1 MLQKQFI
8 MKKLLFFIGGI
19 LSSFT
24 FGQNTG
30 VGIGTANPD
39 QSAILD
45 LSISNKGFL
54 PPRINLNSTTD
65 TVTIANPATG
75 LLVYNT
81 GSGMLTTKG
90 YYYWDGAKWAR
101 LNIADGSGGF
111 QVGEERGY
119 RFVVPGTF
127 QNSSGNTNKNQMTG
141 RAATQIGTIQRKALS
156 EFVNVSDLPL
166 FEGLR
171 LDVLGGENN
180 ILRPRFYNTT
190 AANIIVSYATL
201 STSNPLQNSP
211 NMIIIPNYYST
222 AIDGDDWLNT
232 YDTNMEQDLVE
243 ILFPDGKYYRMS
255 IVAYSTNS
263 SYNTAASNTVIGV
276 SLKRVQ

>member
-1 MLQKQFI
+1 
-8 MKKLLFFIGGI
+8 MKKTLFLLGSV
-19 LSSFT
+19 LSLMVS
-24 FGQNTG
+24 GQNTN
-30 VGIGTANPD
+30 VGIGTPNPD
-39 QSAILD
+39 SSAILD
-45 LSISNKGFL
+45 LTTSNKGFL
-54 PPRINLNSTTD
+54 PPRIGLNSTTD
-65 TVTIANPATG
+65 INTIPNPATA

-81 GSGMLTTKG
+81 GTGTLRTKG

-101 LNIADGSGGF
+101 LSIADGSGSL
-111 QVGEERGY
+111 QIGEERGY
-119 RFVVPGTF
+119 RFVIPGTF
-127 QNSSGNTNKNQMTG
+127 QNPSGNTNKNQMIG
-141 RAATQIGTIQRKALS
+141 RAANQVGIIQRKALS

-180 ILRPRFYNTT
+180 ILRPRFYNITLS
-190 AANIIVSYATL
+190 NIVVSYATL

-211 NMIIIPNYYST
+211 NMTIIPNYYST
-222 AIDGDDWLNT
+222 PIDGDDWLNT
-232 YDTNMEQDLVE
+232 TDTNMEQDLVE

-263 SYNTAASNTVIGV
+263 AYNTDASNTIIGI

>member
-1 MLQKQFI
+1 
-8 MKKLLFFIGGI
+8 MKKTLFLLGSVF
-19 LSSFT
+19 SSMVL
-24 FGQNTG
+24 GQNTN
-30 VGIGTANPD
+30 VGIGTPHPD
-39 QSAILD
+39 SSAILD
-45 LSISNKGFL
+45 LSTSNKGFL
-54 PPRINLNSTTD
+54 PPRIGLNSTTD
-65 TVTIANPATG
+65 VITIPNPATG
-75 LLVYNT
+75 LLVFNSGT
-81 GSGMLTTKG
+81 GTLATKG

-101 LNIADGSGGF
+101 LSIADGSGSL

-141 RAATQIGTIQRKALS
+141 RAATQTGTIQRKALS
-156 EFVNVSDLPL
+156 EFVNISDLPL

-190 AANIIVSYATL
+190 MSNIVVSYTTL

-211 NMIIIPNYYST
+211 NMTIIPNYYST
-222 AIDGDDWLNT
+222 PIDGDDWLNT
-232 YDTNMEQDLVE
+232 SDTNMEQDLVE

-263 SYNTAASNTVIGV
+263 AYDTTASNTVIGI